1 MEDIDKDTKIAG
13 LRSEIEKHQKH
24 YKIPTSVIYGVLG
37 IVIAFLIGLW
47 IYFSTNS
54 NQIKLTITNGS
65 EMIKRLEVRAENAE
79 NAQVQE
85 RDRINILNNDLVSKD
100 SVIKTLKDSENTK
113 DQKIKQLN
121 ETVDSLR
128 RIVNTYKHSDIEPV
142 KK

>member
-1 MEDIDKDTKIAG
+1 MDKDTKIAG

>member
-1 MEDIDKDTKIAG
+1 MDKDTKIAG

-54 NQIKLTITNGS
+54 NQIKLTITNSS

-128 RIVNTYKHSDIEPV
+128 RIVNTYKYSDIEPV